1 MVVDSDADVSP
12 VYLRDEFD
20 PVIMLVRLGIYDLVT
35 IRRPHRVTFFAG
47 LGTPAVFLL
56 VISLPFVNHGADV
69 LIDAVL
75 AAQP

>member
-20 PVIMLVRLGIYDLVT
+20 PVIMLVTLGIYDLVT

-47 LGTPAVFLL
+47 LGTPAV
-56 VISLPFVNHGADV
+56 SSW
-69 LIDAVL
+69 
-75 AAQP
+75 